1 MYPNNKHTNTMKNS
15 ARALFILAVSSI
27 SQLALALPDDWQQEI
42 TILSDRA
49 EIDRKAGTVIYEG
62 NVILTQGTLRIESDR
77 LMILR
82 SGNTLEKAV
91 AEGNNG
97 KPARY
102 QQQVT
107 AGKPMT
113 RAHGDRIDYFAARRQ
128 VTLTGDSQLEQ
139 DGNLFSGEHIVYDM
153 DKETVKADGGTRSDS
168 QATPDSGTSGDRR
181 IKVIIQPQQAT
192 DENAES

>member
-1 MYPNNKHTNTMKNS
+1 MNPNNKHPKTMTNS

-27 SQLALALPDDWQQEI
+27 NQLVLALPDDWQQEMI
-42 TILSDRA
+42 ILSDRA
-49 EIDRKAGTVIYEG
+49 EVDRKANTVIYEG
-62 NVILTQGTLRIESDR
+62 NVILTQGTLRIESER

-82 SGNTLEKAV
+82 SGNTLEKAI
-91 AEGNNG
+91 AEGHNG
-97 KPARY
+97 QPARY

-107 AGKPMT
+107 AGKPIT

-128 VTLTGDSQLEQ
+128 LTLTGNSQLEQ
-139 DGNLFSGEHIVYDM
+139 DGNVFSGEHIVYDM
-153 DKETVKADGGTRSDS
+153 DKETIKADG
-168 QATPDSGTSGDRR
+168 GTSGDRR